1 MTRRARTIGMMVLW
15 GAAVHSNLAQGQ
27 SPQPT
32 TLVIDIN
39 NYVEYQDDTP
49 DSSKYA
55 TNSKITPSTPPKNFF
70 VATALAD
77 IVAVN
82 GQPARGAFVQR
93 SRAVILSPAP
103 GTSAVAEAIS
113 DVTRAAVREQIFE
126 IQQADGTPVG
136 TIVGLG
142 LSGGPNPPGAP
153 LAQLK
158 GNWAIVGGTGA
169 FLGARGQEGIGQN
182 TARAASM
189 MEDPADRR
197 INGGGTARYFL
208 SVIPMVTPEIVQT
221 PDGPAV
227 AHSSDFSLVT
237 KAKPAA
243 AGEILSLF
251 TNGLGPTIPEV
262 DPGQPFPTGVASAV
276 NSPIQV
282 MVNGKPAQVLGAV
295 GYPGTTDGYQVNFR
309 VPPDAAKGATTIQ
322 VVVAWIAGTPVSVA
336 VQ

>member
-15 GAAVHSNLAQGQ
+15 GTVHSNLAQGQ

-39 NYVEYQDDTP
+39 NYVEYQDDMA

-55 TNSKITPSTPPKNFF
+55 TNPNLTPSAPPKNFF

-82 GQPARGAFVQR
+82 GQPAKGAFVQR

-103 GTSAVAEAIS
+103 GTTATAEAIS

-169 FLGARGQEGIGQN
+169 FLGARGQEGVGQN

-189 MEDPADRR
+189 MEDPANRR
-197 INGGGTARYFL
+197 INGGGTARYFV
-208 SVIPMVTPEIVQT
+208 SVIPMMTPDIIQT
-221 PDGPAV
+221 PDGPAI

-237 KAKPAA
+237 KTNPAA
-243 AGEILSLF
+243 AGEVLSLF
-251 TNGLGPTIPEV
+251 ANGLGPTIPDV
-262 DPGQPFPTGVASAV
+262 DPGQPFPAGVSSAV
-276 NSPIQV
+276 NSPVQV
-282 MVNGKPAQVLGAV
+282 TVNGKSGEVLAAV

-309 VPPDAAKGATTIQ
+309 VPPDIAQGVATIQ
-322 VVVAWIAGTPVSVA
+322 VIAAWIAGAPVSITI
-336 VQ
+336 Q